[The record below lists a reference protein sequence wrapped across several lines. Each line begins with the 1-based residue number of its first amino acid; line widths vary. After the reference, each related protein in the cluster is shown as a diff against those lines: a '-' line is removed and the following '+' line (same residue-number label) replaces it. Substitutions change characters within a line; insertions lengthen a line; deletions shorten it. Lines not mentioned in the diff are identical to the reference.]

1 VTGYGRDGKPRPNGL
16 LLAIEIDAVAMLRE
30 PGPSPRAIKA
40 RLSARM
46 WLLNHGW
53 TVEKINAARDA
64 A

>member
-16 LLAIEIDAVAMLRE
+16 LHALEINAVALLRE
-30 PGPSPRAIKA
+30 PGTSPRAMKI

-53 TVEKINAARDA
+53 TVDEINAARDA